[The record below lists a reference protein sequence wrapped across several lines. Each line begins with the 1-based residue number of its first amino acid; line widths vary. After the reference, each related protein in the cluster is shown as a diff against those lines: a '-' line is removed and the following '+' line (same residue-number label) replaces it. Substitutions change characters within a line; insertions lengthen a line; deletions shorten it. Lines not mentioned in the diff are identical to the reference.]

1 MEALITG
8 NHSLGID
15 IGGTSTRC
23 AIINSE
29 NKIISVSKI
38 ATQQSDINSTVIDCI
53 DKLFEN
59 EAQDLSFSTV
69 GISLPEFV
77 LRGEATSSIVVNW
90 SPSTKQLIQM
100 HLADKHGIEAPIHI
114 DSDVRCGAIAEA
126 FTRSAENKRKS
137 VLYISWGTGV
147 SSTLIL
153 PNLQCLEGDRG
164 QAITVGEWLTS
175 DFNRTKKL
183 EAYASGQGISDEYRQ
198 ATGQTFSTEEIVQRA
213 TSGDKTAQQ
222 ITQVAASAIGYA
234 IADLVYVLDPG
245 LVVLGGGIGSS
256 KTLLSQIA
264 IDTYKLRDDQRNWPK
279 IEAPIF
285 LENSSLIGSAI
296 QARIKETK

>member
-1 MEALITG
+1 MINT

-29 NKIISVSKI
+29 NKIISVSKV
-38 ATQQSDINSTVIDCI
+38 ATKQTDINSTVITCI
-53 DKLFEN
+53 DKLVEN
-59 EAQDLSFSTV
+59 GPQEFTFSTA

-77 LRGEATSSIVVNW
+77 VRGEATSSIVVNW
-90 SPSTKQLIQM
+90 SPSTKQLIQF
-100 HLADKHGIEAPIHI
+100 HLAEKYGIKVPIHV
-114 DSDVRCGAIAEA
+114 DSDVRCGAMAEA
-126 FTRSAENKRKS
+126 FARPVENASKS

-164 QAITVGEWLTS
+164 QAITVGEWLTA
-175 DFNRTKKL
+175 DFSRTKKL
-183 EAYASGQGISDEYRQ
+183 EAYASGQGISDEYRH
-198 ATGQTFSTEEIVQRA
+198 ATSQILTTEEIVRRA
-213 TSGDKTAQQ
+213 SSGDTTAEE
-222 ITQVAASAIGYA
+222 ITQVAARAIGYA

-256 KTLLSQIA
+256 ETLLSQIA
-264 IDTYKLRDDQRNWPK
+264 IDTYKLRDDHRNWPK

-285 LENSSLIGSAI
+285 HENSSLIGSAI
-296 QARIKETK
+296 QARIKESE